1 MKKILLCVVTA
12 MMSLT
17 SLNAQV
23 DEFGY
28 TTVEL
33 TTGPAYAN
41 RVFFDLS
48 ENNIVSHPANNWDV
62 AFWRINA
69 MDYGTRVNDA
79 QNIEVYEASDNPADW
94 DAISIANLASWGEP
108 LYNPDQTTY
117 INEGA
122 FEQGSITSSNP
133 NVPATGWGIYNPVNH
148 HIEGKAIF
156 VLKYV
161 SDESYVKFMIEDY
174 YGAYTIKYAK
184 WNGSSWD
191 ATQTKTI
198 ANGSNNNYFNY
209 FSFDTND
216 VVTGIEP
223 EIGTWDLMFTRY
235 FTFYM
240 NIMMY
245 RLSGVIQSPT
255 LEVARVEETQAT
267 NTLSN
272 PSEYSKVITAIGHS
286 WKPTTGV
293 YDNVVY
299 YIKEAGQIYRLYFIE
314 NGGASNGNMYFK
326 YKNITDEMGVT
337 ELNKDFSFGLYPN
350 PTVNKQVTLVYDV
363 KNASNASTK
372 VSIFNLAGQKV
383 YESNIQNQSGFYQK
397 ELNLNSLT
405 TGTYVVVVESG
416 NNKANKKLI
425 VK

>member
-1 MKKILLCVVTA
+1 MKKVLLCVVSA

-17 SLNAQV
+17 SLNAQT

-41 RVFFDLS
+41 RVFFDIS
-48 ENNIVSHPANNWDV
+48 ENNIISHPANNWDI
-62 AFWRINA
+62 AFYRNEAMNFGSRI
-69 MDYGTRVNDA
+69 NDA
-79 QNIEVYEASDNPADW
+79 QNIEVYEASNNAADW
-94 DAISIANLASWGEP
+94 NNINLENLASWGAP
-108 LYNPDQTTY
+108 LYNPDLTES

-122 FEQGSITSSNP
+122 FEQGS
-133 NVPATGWGIYNPVNH
+133 ATYGWGEYQPNH
-148 HIEGKAIF
+148 HILGTVIF

-161 SDESYVKFMIEDY
+161 SDDSYVKFMIEDY
-174 YGAYTIKYAK
+174 YGGYTFKYAK
-184 WNGSSWD
+184 WDGSAWGE
-191 ATQTKTI
+191 TQTKTI
-198 ANGSNNNYFNY
+198 ANGTNNQYFNY

-223 EIGTWDLMFTRY
+223 EIGSWDLMFTRY

-240 NIMMY
+240 DIMMY
-245 RLSGVIQSPT
+245 RMSGVLQSPT
-255 LEVARVEETQAT
+255 VEVARLEETQAT
-267 NTLSN
+267 NTVSI
-272 PSEYSKVITAIGHS
+272 PTEYSKQISAIGHS
-286 WKPTTGV
+286 WKPTSGV

-299 YIKEAGQIYRLYFIE
+299 YIKEGGQIYRLYFTE
-314 NGGASNGNMYFK
+314 NGGMSNGNMYFK
-326 YKNITDEMGVT
+326 YKNVTGEMGVT

-350 PTVNKQVTLVYDV
+350 PTQNKQVTLVYDV
-363 KNASNASTK
+363 KNASNTSTK

-383 YESNIQNQSGFYQK
+383 YETSIQNQSGFYQK
-397 ELNLNSLT
+397 ELNLNSLA